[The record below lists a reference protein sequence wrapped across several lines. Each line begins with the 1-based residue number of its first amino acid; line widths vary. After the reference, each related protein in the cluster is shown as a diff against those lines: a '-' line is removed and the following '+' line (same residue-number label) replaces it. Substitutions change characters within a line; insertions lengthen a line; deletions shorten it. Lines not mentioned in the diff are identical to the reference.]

1 MVKTNDRA
9 RRRFADLIAPDV
21 RIEAVVLLK
30 RLKGPNTAK
39 RSNVLALYIDR
50 YGLTN
55 TLGSHSMLGDQW
67 LVLTEHRFLLFAK
80 RGGGIVTRIGPL
92 EHALHRTDVELQ
104 WADFTEATLHKR
116 LLHLTT
122 TDHRM
127 NISQTVVTNDEADL
141 LVQAVGDR
149 SREIGL
155 QEL

>member
-1 MVKTNDRA
+1 MKTNDRA
-9 RRRFADLIAPDV
+9 RRRFANLIAPDV

-39 RSNVLALYIDR
+39 RSNVLALYTDR

-67 LVLTEHRFLLFAK
+67 LVLTENHFLLFAK
-80 RGGGIVTRIGPL
+80 RGGGIVSRIGPC
-92 EHALHRTDVELQ
+92 EHALHRTEVELQ

>member
-9 RRRFADLIAPDV
+9 RRRFANVIAPDV

-39 RSNVLALYIDR
+39 RSNVLALYTDR

-67 LVLTEHRFLLFAK
+67 LVLTENHFLLFAK
-80 RGGGIVTRIGPL
+80 RGGGIVSRIGPC
-92 EHALHRTDVELQ
+92 EHALHRTEVELQ

>member
-9 RRRFADLIAPDV
+9 RRRLAKLITPDV

-67 LVLTEHRFLLFAK
+67 LVLTENRFLLFAK
-80 RGGGIVTRIGPL
+80 RGGGIVSRIGPC
-92 EHALHRTDVELQ
+92 EHALHRTEVQLQ

-116 LLHLTT
+116 LVHLTT

-141 LVQAVGDR
+141 LVQAVGGR
-149 SREIGL
+149 SRQIGL
-155 QEL
+155 HEL

>member
-9 RRRFADLIAPDV
+9 RRRFANLIAPDV

-39 RSNVLALYIDR
+39 RSNVLALYTDR

-67 LVLTEHRFLLFAK
+67 LVLTENHFLLFAK
-80 RGGGIVTRIGPL
+80 RGGGIVSRIGPC
-92 EHALHRTDVELQ
+92 EHALHRTEVELQ